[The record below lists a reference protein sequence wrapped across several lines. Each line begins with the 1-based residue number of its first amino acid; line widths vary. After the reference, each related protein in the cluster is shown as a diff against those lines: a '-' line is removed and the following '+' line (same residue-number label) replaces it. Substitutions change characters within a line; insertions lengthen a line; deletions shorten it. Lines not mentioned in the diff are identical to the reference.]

1 MVFTQSSPSPVPPL
15 SFAQPPTPQR
25 LHQINMYL
33 DQLLLALVA
42 LTDLDESTWRQAL
55 KKVPS
60 SPTNSNFS
68 TPNYPVTTPAAGEI
82 NLQQIR
88 TLAMAIAYLS
98 HHYQELLRRSVNLTE
113 QTTEQGKNPLQTAL
127 LGEYGQKL
135 QGAWQ
140 RYKTKQGS
148 SVPLLTEDRIL
159 SLLTEL
165 FFYSSQDGSRRLWR
179 VLENTEFPPNS
190 EK

>member
-1 MVFTQSSPSPVPPL
+1 MN
-15 SFAQPPTPQR
+15 
-25 LHQINMYL
+25 IYL

-42 LTDLDESTWRQAL
+42 LTDLDENTWNHAL
-55 KKVPS
+55 EKAS
-60 SPTNSNFS
+60 SPGNSLAQS
-68 TPNYPVTTPAAGEI
+68 YPPGTKPIGKLNTQG
-82 NLQQIR
+82 IR

-98 HHYQELLRRSVNLTE
+98 QHYQELLRRSVSLTE
-113 QTTEQGKNPLQTAL
+113 QTTEQGKNPLQTSL
-127 LGEYGQKL
+127 LREYGQKL
-135 QGAWQ
+135 QGTWQ
-140 RYKTKQGS
+140 SYQTKKGS

-179 VLENTEFPPNS
+179 VLENTEFLPNG